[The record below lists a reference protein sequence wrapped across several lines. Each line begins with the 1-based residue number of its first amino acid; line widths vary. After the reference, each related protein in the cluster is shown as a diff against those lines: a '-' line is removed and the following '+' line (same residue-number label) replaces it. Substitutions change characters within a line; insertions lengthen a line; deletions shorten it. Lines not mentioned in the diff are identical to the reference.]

1 MTDAMD
7 ISLLAIPAFALA
19 LAGYFIWD
27 TRRTARRNERGTP
40 PAE

>member
-1 MTDAMD
+1 MD
-7 ISLLAIPAFALA
+7 SLSLLAIPAFALG
-19 LAGYFIWD
+19 LGLYLVWD